1 MDAFRDARAEI
12 PDELWLEVR
21 YEDFVEDPRRTMMEI
36 LGFMGLEWTDQFEAR
51 FVQHTF
57 RTDRLDAY
65 VRDLDPGD
73 VERLDV
79 ILAEHLR
86 ELGYRVTG

>member
-1 MDAFRDARAEI
+1 
-12 PDELWLEVR
+12 
-21 YEDFVEDPRRTMMEI
+21 MEI

-79 ILAEHLR
+79 VAR
-86 ELGYRVTG
+86 